1 MEIIGLLT
9 FVALIALTA
18 YTVHVAGGG
27 EDTPFIGPRL
37 PRHRHA
43 GHFRHMPF
51 GRH

>member
-18 YTVHVAGGG
+18 YTVHIAGGG
-27 EDTPFIGPRL
+27 EEPFIGPRP

-43 GHFRHMPF
+43 GHFLHPPFRRH
-51 GRH
+51 